1 MRTKEAME
9 AEFMELVK
17 QLDDVEVQAFI
28 VWAETALAGGSTREA
43 TERAEAFFLAHPG
56 YERQA
61 KVMHSFAEADDVQTA
76 RALLHIGKE
85 VSA

>member
-1 MRTKEAME
+1 MRPRDEKE
-9 AEFMELVK
+9 AEFLELVK
-17 QLDDVEVQAFI
+17 KLDEVETQAFI

-43 TERAEAFFLAHPG
+43 TKRAEAFFLAHPG

>member
-17 QLDDVEVQAFI
+17 QLDDVETQAFI

>member
-9 AEFMELVK
+9 AEFVELVK

-28 VWAETALAGGSTREA
+28 VWAETTLAGGSTREA

-61 KVMHSFAEADDVQTA
+61 NVMHSYAETDDVQTA

>member
-9 AEFMELVK
+9 AEFIELVK

>member
-9 AEFMELVK
+9 AEFIELVK

-28 VWAETALAGGSTREA
+28 VWAETA
-43 TERAEAFFLAHPG
+43 
-56 YERQA
+56 
-61 KVMHSFAEADDVQTA
+61 

>member
-1 MRTKEAME
+1 MRPRDEKE
-9 AEFMELVK
+9 AEFLELVK
-17 QLDDVEVQAFI
+17 KLDEVETQAFI

-61 KVMHSFAEADDVQTA
+61 KVMHSFAEADDVQTT